1 MLVCRVQ
8 RLVPAAIA
16 HLAVKRHMR
25 VTKIITALAL
35 TVFLLLLYCQL
46 TRKYVRFENK
56 SAKYHADFAAAC
68 DSILA
73 HYPLG
78 TNKFLDISTTDA
90 GLPGIVRDLHPE
102 RIKVAT
108 NWVWVLVD
116 GSHTDGLVVVWETK
130 WGPDGTKLPNVWNLE
145 IGNGE
150 DGSKALYVTSR

>member
-1 MLVCRVQ
+1 
-8 RLVPAAIA
+8 
-16 HLAVKRHMR
+16 MR
-25 VTKIITALAL
+25 VRKVITVPIAAVLA
-35 TVFLLLLYCQL
+35 VFLLLLYCQL

-78 TNKFLDISTTDA
+78 TNEFLELSTTDV
-90 GLPGIVRDLHPE
+90 GLPQIVRDLRPE
-102 RIKVAT
+102 RIKIAT

-116 GSHTDGLVVVWETK
+116 GSHTDGLVVLWETQ
-130 WGPDGTKLPNVWNLE
+130 WGLDGTKLTNVWNLE

-150 DGSKALYVTSR
+150 DGKKALYVKSR